1 MMNQSGVPTINDFS
15 DPMLERFMRSQALSQ
30 QTEMQLDKAV
40 NRLFDHAGTKKMKL
54 EKMRMERMLTEL
66 SHTKNT
72 PSINAQS
79 QRMIRQEPIYMRAG
93 DLAEAKKRKEA
104 RRELERKE
112 REDEEFKQLTFKP

>member
-1 MMNQSGVPTINDFS
+1 MQKRHLRTLNDDQNTTASQSHFFEEPIDHEGELRSEDGGNLALQIMNQSGVPTINDFT

-66 SHTKNT
+66 SHTKNA
-72 PSINAQS
+72 PSINA
-79 QRMIRQEPIYMRAG
+79 
-93 DLAEAKKRKEA
+93 
-104 RRELERKE
+104 
-112 REDEEFKQLTFKP
+112 